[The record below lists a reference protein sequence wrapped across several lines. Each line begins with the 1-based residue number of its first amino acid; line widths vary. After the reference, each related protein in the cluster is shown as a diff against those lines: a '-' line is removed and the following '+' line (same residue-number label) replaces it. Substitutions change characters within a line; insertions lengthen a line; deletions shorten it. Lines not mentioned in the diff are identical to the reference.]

1 MPEDAAKRALHRR
14 MRISQLLTRYFE
26 ELKRSLTGN
35 EEMFERAL
43 RQAQAGA
50 QVGPEPKRLGA

>member
-1 MPEDAAKRALHRR
+1 
-14 MRISQLLTRYFE
+14 MRISQLLTWYFE

-35 EEMFERAL
+35 EEMFQRAL

-50 QVGPEPKRLGA
+50 PPDLGRNAQPDHAGPR

>member
-1 MPEDAAKRALHRR
+1 
-14 MRISQLLTRYFE
+14 MRISQLLTWYFE

>member
-1 MPEDAAKRALHRR
+1 
-14 MRISQLLTRYFE
+14 MRISQLLTWYFE

-43 RQAQAGA
+43 RQAGALADLGRNAQPDHAG
-50 QVGPEPKRLGA
+50 PR